1 MTTAATETM
10 RTEPVRLRDQPG
22 RDFEDFVVGDVYEHS
37 PGRTITQQDNIW
49 FSLLTMNQHPVHCD
63 DEYGKTTE
71 FGQCLVC
78 SPLTVSVLVGL
89 SVRDV
94 SYRAI
99 ANLGWKDIRMTAP
112 VFAGDTLYADTE
124 VLAKRVS
131 QSRPTEGIVTVRTTG
146 RNQKGVVV
154 CTFER
159 SVLVKC
165 RHAAGG

>member
-1 MTTAATETM
+1 M
-10 RTEPVRLRDQPG
+10 P
-22 RDFEDFVVGDVYEHS
+22 
-37 PGRTITQQDNIW
+37 
-49 FSLLTMNQHPVHCD
+49 
-63 DEYGKTTE
+63 
-71 FGQCLVC
+71 
-78 SPLTVSVLVGL
+78 
-89 SVRDV
+89 
-94 SYRAI
+94 
-99 ANLGWKDIRMTAP
+99 AP
-112 VFAGDTLYADTE
+112 VFAGDTLYAETE